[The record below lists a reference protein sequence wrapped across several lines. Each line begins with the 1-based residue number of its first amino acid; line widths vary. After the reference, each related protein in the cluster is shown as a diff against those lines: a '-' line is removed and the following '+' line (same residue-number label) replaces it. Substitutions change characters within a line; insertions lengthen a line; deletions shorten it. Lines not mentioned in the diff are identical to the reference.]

1 MEKLYPIVRDP
12 VTEEMDK
19 ADIQMVRNTRA
30 ARMEKQADGKLTF
43 VVTITGEEHKA
54 PDFDGILYTV
64 GQEPCTNELDLAD
77 LRVKLTK
84 SAAARQNDR

>member
-1 MEKLYPIVRDP
+1 M
-12 VTEEMDK
+12 TEEIDK

-30 ARMEKQADGKLTF
+30 ARVEKQADGKLTF

-54 PDFDGILYTV
+54 SDFDGILYTV
-64 GQEPCTNELDLAD
+64 GQELCTNELDLAD